1 MAGPR
6 ADEIYF
12 EHTVIGR
19 QVKVAAI
26 DGATGTEVS
35 IVGPASA
42 APRDLEAL
50 ALRKLL
56 VRLGRGDGAGQPGG
70 PAPDSS
76 TGGGGILA

>member
-56 VRLGRGDGAGQPGG
+56 VRLGRGDGGAGGPGG
-70 PAPDSS
+70 AAP
-76 TGGGGILA
+76 GGARGGGILA